1 MKRVLYGIF
10 SLIILLVLTNCE
22 GDEGQPG
29 PAGPQGPQGL
39 QGIEGPQGPIGVDG
53 NANVRQYTFG
63 AFDFSTGGFA
73 QLTVSTTLDTMN
85 RSAWHTYLLYAPINR
100 WYLVPGLGPGGTTN
114 YRISMGHFGGKVNIY
129 IDKAGTGESF
139 SEIRVVRVY
148 ANSVMPGGRE
158 EQFPDINFENYEEVR
173 QYYGLDE

>member
-114 YRISMGHFGGKVNIY
+114 YRISMGHFGGKVNIILIRLVPENPFLKY
-129 IDKAGTGESF
+129 EL
-139 SEIRVVRVY
+139 SEYTQILLCPEEEKN
-148 ANSVMPGGRE
+148 NSL
-158 EQFPDINFENYEEVR
+158 I
-173 QYYGLDE
+173 